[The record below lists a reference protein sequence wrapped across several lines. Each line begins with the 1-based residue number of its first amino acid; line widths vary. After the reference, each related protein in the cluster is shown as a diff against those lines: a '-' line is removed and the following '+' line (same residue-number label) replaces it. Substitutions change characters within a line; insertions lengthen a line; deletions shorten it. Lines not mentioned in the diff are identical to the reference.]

1 MREGQEGEEEREGE
15 GSEEWKEDCSLPPK
29 KVREI
34 RHWLLANDRDYHGM
48 NTASVH
54 THRNFISLMNGFTMT
69 NRNII
74 LLSWSLYIC

>member
-1 MREGQEGEEEREGE
+1 
-15 GSEEWKEDCSLPPK
+15 
-29 KVREI
+29 
-34 RHWLLANDRDYHGM
+34 M